1 MRTLAIAAFPPAA
14 ILALASSAAAE
25 PLSWADWVG
34 DWEGKLEWTSCV
46 AEGKTK
52 ASISIDAADG
62 ALSIDL
68 TAAGG
73 ALGKLSL
80 VEDDVGGFSAQ
91 QSDVKV
97 SVRRTKD
104 LELTVTLDSGC
115 EVRGTL
121 ARRTV
126 GIATCDRLAAWARI
140 ESQCKKLARP
150 ALENPA
156 RLARQRAKW
165 LEARG
170 EDRVKLSAQC
180 TSRAARVE
188 AELVDVG
195 CAPNPDPA
203 IGLRG
208 AECQALRGIS
218 ARLQRCPAVPFDVRA
233 AFEREVV
240 VLLAATQGAD
250 RASLP
255 VVDEQ
260 CKQTREKLY
269 AVAQQAGCPP

>member
-1 MRTLAIAAFPPAA
+1 MRKLPVAA
-14 ILALASSAAAE
+14 ILALASLAVADPPPA
-25 PLSWADWVG
+25 LTWADWVG
-34 DWEGKLEWTSCV
+34 DWEGKLKWTSCI
-46 AEGKTK
+46 AEGHPK
-52 ASISIDAADG
+52 AAIAIDAADG
-62 ALSIDL
+62 ALGIDL

-73 ALGKLSL
+73 ALPRLSL
-80 VEDDVGGFSAQ
+80 VEDDAGGFSAQ
-91 QSDVKV
+91 QGDVNV
-97 SVRRTKD
+97 SVRRTKH

-121 ARRTV
+121 TRATV

-150 ALENPA
+150 PLENPA

-170 EDRVKLSAQC
+170 ETRAKLSGQC
-180 TSRAARVE
+180 TSRAARVA
-188 AELVDVG
+188 AELIDVG
-195 CAPNPDPA
+195 CAPDPDPA

-218 ARLQRCPAVPFDVRA
+218 ARLQRCPAVPHDVRT

-240 VLLAATQGAD
+240 VLLAAAQGAD

-255 VVDEQ
+255 VVDAE